1 MNTNNKHPHFSRTV
15 LHNGEERVKRIFRDQ
30 LAELAG
36 LLEVGISLLV
46 VVALMLAVVPLIK
59 MLPGL
64 LVDTNEVEI
73 SLFLQRALDIV
84 IGIEFIKMLAKHS
97 PGSALEVLLY
107 AIARHMIVGHES
119 AVENFISVAS
129 IALIFFVRKFLF
141 VPAFGAT
148 MPGGRKA
155 PSARQQQLSIH
166 YLCAD
171 YTQLH
176 MNSRF
181 HIITLI
187 YCDFGVLSAVDRKKL
202 LASVYSWLQPEG
214 VLLFDV
220 FLPSR
225 YDGVPESKTWE
236 ITEDGFWAD
245 ERCLTLH
252 DVFRYEEDN
261 TVLNRYIAI
270 TEDDIRQFHVW
281 EHTFTKAELQ
291 EALQEAGFTSIA
303 FFRDMNGNPCG
314 DYDQTMCIAACK
326 SRTDATDIGSDG

>member
-84 IGIEFIKMLAKHS
+84 IGIEFIKMLA
-97 PGSALEVLLY
+97 GSALEVLLY

-155 PSARQQQLSIH
+155 PDIEKMEKQDTA
-166 YLCAD
+166 
-171 YTQLH
+171 
-176 MNSRF
+176 
-181 HIITLI
+181 
-187 YCDFGVLSAVDRKKL
+187 G
-202 LASVYSWLQPEG
+202 
-214 VLLFDV
+214 
-220 FLPSR
+220 
-225 YDGVPESKTWE
+225 ES
-236 ITEDGFWAD
+236 
-245 ERCLTLH
+245 
-252 DVFRYEEDN
+252 EE
-261 TVLNRYIAI
+261 
-270 TEDDIRQFHVW
+270 
-281 EHTFTKAELQ
+281 
-291 EALQEAGFTSIA
+291 
-303 FFRDMNGNPCG
+303 
-314 DYDQTMCIAACK
+314 
-326 SRTDATDIGSDG
+326 

>member
-119 AVENFISVAS
+119 AVENFKPLRCKNKNQPKQKLRSW
-129 IALIFFVRKFLF
+129 
-141 VPAFGAT
+141 AFAF
-148 MPGGRKA
+148 A
-155 PSARQQQLSIH
+155 
-166 YLCAD
+166 
-171 YTQLH
+171 
-176 MNSRF
+176 
-181 HIITLI
+181 
-187 YCDFGVLSAVDRKKL
+187 
-202 LASVYSWLQPEG
+202 
-214 VLLFDV
+214 
-220 FLPSR
+220 
-225 YDGVPESKTWE
+225 
-236 ITEDGFWAD
+236 
-245 ERCLTLH
+245 
-252 DVFRYEEDN
+252 
-261 TVLNRYIAI
+261 
-270 TEDDIRQFHVW
+270 
-281 EHTFTKAELQ
+281 AELFGI
-291 EALQEAGFTSIA
+291 L
-303 FFRDMNGNPCG
+303 
-314 DYDQTMCIAACK
+314 CK
-326 SRTDATDIGSDG
+326 FKLFQG

>member
-1 MNTNNKHPHFSRTV
+1 MFSDTDLHRLHIKCCDKSVIISITSCTQISFGTSKNNYITFGTYGSSRIHIPDHYNTCIRFQTLSGAKCSTV
-15 LHNGEERVKRIFRDQ
+15 ELSISLSSLINQHNGEERVKRIFRDQ

-119 AVENFISVAS
+119 AVEKFISVAS

-155 PSARQQQLSIH
+155 PDIEKMEQQDT
-166 YLCAD
+166 A
-171 YTQLH
+171 
-176 MNSRF
+176 
-181 HIITLI
+181 
-187 YCDFGVLSAVDRKKL
+187 G
-202 LASVYSWLQPEG
+202 
-214 VLLFDV
+214 
-220 FLPSR
+220 
-225 YDGVPESKTWE
+225 ES
-236 ITEDGFWAD
+236 
-245 ERCLTLH
+245 
-252 DVFRYEEDN
+252 EE
-261 TVLNRYIAI
+261 
-270 TEDDIRQFHVW
+270 
-281 EHTFTKAELQ
+281 
-291 EALQEAGFTSIA
+291 
-303 FFRDMNGNPCG
+303 
-314 DYDQTMCIAACK
+314 
-326 SRTDATDIGSDG
+326 

>member
-73 SLFLQRALDIV
+73 SLFLQRAL
-84 IGIEFIKMLAKHS
+84 
-97 PGSALEVLLY
+97 EVLLY

-155 PSARQQQLSIH
+155 PDIEEMEKQDTA
-166 YLCAD
+166 
-171 YTQLH
+171 
-176 MNSRF
+176 
-181 HIITLI
+181 
-187 YCDFGVLSAVDRKKL
+187 G
-202 LASVYSWLQPEG
+202 
-214 VLLFDV
+214 
-220 FLPSR
+220 
-225 YDGVPESKTWE
+225 ESEK
-236 ITEDGFWAD
+236 
-245 ERCLTLH
+245 
-252 DVFRYEEDN
+252 
-261 TVLNRYIAI
+261 
-270 TEDDIRQFHVW
+270 
-281 EHTFTKAELQ
+281 
-291 EALQEAGFTSIA
+291 
-303 FFRDMNGNPCG
+303 
-314 DYDQTMCIAACK
+314 
-326 SRTDATDIGSDG
+326 